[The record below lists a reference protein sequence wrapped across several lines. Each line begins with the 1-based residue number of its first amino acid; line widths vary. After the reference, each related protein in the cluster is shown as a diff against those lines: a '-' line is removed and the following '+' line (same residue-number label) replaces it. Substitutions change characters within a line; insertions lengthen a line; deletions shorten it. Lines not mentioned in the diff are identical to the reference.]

1 MTSILVRGHELYA
14 ALASGD
20 AETLRR
26 LLTPDFQGHLSEGM
40 PLGLGRSF
48 DGLEPMMSNGWAAID
63 RCFEVNP
70 QPDELID
77 GGGVLIARGN
87 YVGTARPTG
96 RLLRAA
102 FAHFWRF
109 DGQRFTAVQ
118 QVTDTAK
125 WHEAIAVA

>member
-1 MTSILVRGHELYA
+1 MTSILVKGRELYA

-20 AETLRR
+20 AEALGR

-40 PLGLGRSF
+40 PLGLGRRY
-48 DGLEPMMSNGWAAID
+48 DGLGPMMSDGWAAID

-70 QPDELID
+70 RPDELID
-77 GGGVLIARGN
+77 GGAVLIGRGN

-96 RLLRAA
+96 RPLRAA

-125 WHEAIAVA
+125 WHEAVAVD